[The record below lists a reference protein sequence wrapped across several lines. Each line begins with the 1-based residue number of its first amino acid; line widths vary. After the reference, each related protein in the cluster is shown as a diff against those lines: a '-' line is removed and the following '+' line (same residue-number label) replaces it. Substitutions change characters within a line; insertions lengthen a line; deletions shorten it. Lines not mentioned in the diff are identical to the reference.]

1 MGAGCPA
8 GAASAGLEG
17 FISLLRAGG
26 RREVG
31 KNWGRTFADAAAGA
45 IVLVVGVRVGA
56 TTAAH
61 LRGGDDGLPG
71 SGIVIGFAGS
81 FTLGKGFSGP
91 RFLADT
97 DFAAFAGA
105 GVSGLIFADK
115 NLVP

>member
-1 MGAGCPA
+1 
-8 GAASAGLEG
+8 
-17 FISLLRAGG
+17 
-26 RREVG
+26 
-31 KNWGRTFADAAAGA
+31 
-45 IVLVVGVRVGA
+45 
-56 TTAAH
+56 
-61 LRGGDDGLPG
+61 
-71 SGIVIGFAGS
+71 VIGFAGS